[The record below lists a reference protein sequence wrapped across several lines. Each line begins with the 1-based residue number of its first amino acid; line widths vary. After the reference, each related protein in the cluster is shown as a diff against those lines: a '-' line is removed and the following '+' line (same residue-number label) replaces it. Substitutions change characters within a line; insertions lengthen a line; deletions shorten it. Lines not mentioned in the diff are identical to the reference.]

1 MSPAVLLAL
10 VASVES
16 KEKLMDISFS
26 SLPFEIT
33 KIASANLIWMTSTMT
48 STPIQT
54 RQKNGLISKLHQ
66 RNIQA
71 KQGLVTI
78 EGIATGTPDNTLPQ
92 AEAAEFV
99 ANLRSLDR
107 NRNRIAKIYQNT
119 RIEQRHLAINLLSE
133 ETYEFSRKPGT
144 IQERM
149 EMFEEYALPLAE
161 KVAQKALKSAEVST
175 KSSDYF
181 CSQNIEDTIGL
192 IVFVTSTGFVAPGID
207 AKLIK
212 SLGLKKN
219 IARIPVHFM
228 GCAAAM
234 NGMRIACDYIK
245 ANPSQRA
252 LVICLEL
259 SSINAVFEDN
269 INDVIIHS
277 IFGDGCAAVVLG
289 AREESGLLGQD
300 KIVIKDNFSYLVEDT
315 EDGIRLGIT
324 DSGITCKLS
333 RDLPNYIE
341 TGLGPIINNF
351 LVGHDLTK
359 EKIDLWAV
367 HPGGTRIIEKAQSSL
382 GLSDEQVADSWE
394 ILRQHGNMLSCAILF
409 VLERIVLR
417 LEKESLRTGRNL
429 ISEYSDNRKILPEKM
444 TGLSFSFAPGVGVE
458 GILFER
464 Y

>member
-1 MSPAVLLAL
+1 M
-10 VASVES
+10 
-16 KEKLMDISFS
+16 IS
-26 SLPFEIT
+26 T
-33 KIASANLIWMTSTMT
+33 NV
-48 STPIQT
+48 QT
-54 RQKNGLISKLHQ
+54 QQQNGLRLELLPH
-66 RNIQA
+66 NIPT
-71 KQGLVTI
+71 KQIVATI
-78 EGIATGTPDNTLPQ
+78 EGLATGTPEHIMPQ
-92 AEAAEFV
+92 ADAAQFV
-99 ANLRSLDR
+99 ANLRGLNR
-107 NRNRIAKIYQNT
+107 NRDRIAKIYKNT

-161 KVAQKALKSAEVST
+161 KVAKKALKSAEVST
-175 KSSDYF
+175 KPGDYF
-181 CSQNIEDTIGL
+181 YSQNIEDTIGL

-212 SLGLKKN
+212 SLGLKRN

-234 NGMRIACDYIK
+234 NGLRIACDFIK
-245 ANPSQRA
+245 ANPSQKA

-289 AREESGLLGQD
+289 AREESMLLGQG

-324 DSGITCKLS
+324 DNGITCKLS
-333 RDLPNYIE
+333 RDLPQYIE
-341 TGLGPIINNF
+341 AGLGPIINNF
-351 LVGHDLTK
+351 LADHELTK
-359 EKIDLWAV
+359 ERIDLWAV

-382 GLSDEQVADSWE
+382 GLNDEQVADSWE

-409 VLERIVLR
+409 VIERIILR
-417 LEKESLRTGRNL
+417 LEEESLRAGK
-429 ISEYSDNRKILPEKM
+429 SSMSDYPNKGKTLPEKM
-444 TGLSFSFAPGVGVE
+444 TGISFSFAPGVGVE
-458 GILFER
+458 GILFEK

>member
-1 MSPAVLLAL
+1 M
-10 VASVES
+10 
-16 KEKLMDISFS
+16 IS
-26 SLPFEIT
+26 T
-33 KIASANLIWMTSTMT
+33 T
-48 STPIQT
+48 IQT
-54 RQKNGLISKLHQ
+54 KQQHGLMSKLSQ
-66 RNIQA
+66 RDIPT
-71 KQGLVTI
+71 KQVLVTI
-78 EGIATGTPDNTLPQ
+78 EGIATGTPDHIISQTD
-92 AEAAEFV
+92 AAQFV
-99 ANLRSLDR
+99 ANLSSLNG
-107 NRNRIAKIYQNT
+107 NRDRIAKIYKNT

-161 KVAQKALKSAEVST
+161 KVAKKALTSAEI
-175 KSSDYF
+175 SSKDHGYF
-181 CSQNIEDTIGL
+181 YSQNIEDTIGL

-212 SLGLKKN
+212 SLGLKRN
-219 IARIPVHFM
+219 IARVPVHFM

-234 NGMRIACDYIK
+234 NGLRIACDYIK
-245 ANPSQRA
+245 AHPSQKA
-252 LVICLEL
+252 LVVCLEL

-289 AREESGLLGQD
+289 AREENMLFGQG

-341 TGLGPIINNF
+341 AGLGPIINNF
-351 LVGHDLTK
+351 LADHQLTK
-359 EKIDLWAV
+359 EAIDLWAV

-382 GLSDEQVADSWE
+382 GLNDEQVADSWE

-409 VLERIVLR
+409 VIERIILR
-417 LEKESLRTGRNL
+417 LEEESLSAGKTPM
-429 ISEYSDNRKILPEKM
+429 SDYPNKGKFLPEKM
-444 TGLSFSFAPGVGVE
+444 TGISFSFAPGIGVE
-458 GILFER
+458 GILFEK

>member
-1 MSPAVLLAL
+1 MT
-10 VASVES
+10 
-16 KEKLMDISFS
+16 
-26 SLPFEIT
+26 IT
-33 KIASANLIWMTSTMT
+33 T
-48 STPIQT
+48 IQT
-54 RQKNGLISKLHQ
+54 KQQNGLMPKPFQ
-66 RNIQA
+66 DNIPT
-71 KQGLVTI
+71 KQILATI
-78 EGIATGTPDNTLPQ
+78 EGLATGTPDNIIPQ
-92 AEAAEFV
+92 ADAAQFV
-99 ANLRSLDR
+99 ANLRGLNR
-107 NRNRIAKIYQNT
+107 NRDRIAKIYKNT

-161 KVAQKALKSAEVST
+161 KVAKKALKSAEEST
-175 KSSDYF
+175 QPGDYF
-181 CSQNIEDTIGL
+181 YSQNIEDTIGL

-212 SLGLKKN
+212 SLGLKRN

-234 NGMRIACDYIK
+234 NGLRIACDFIK
-245 ANPSQRA
+245 ANPSQKA

-289 AREESGLLGQD
+289 AREESMLLGQG

-324 DSGITCKLS
+324 DNGITCKLS
-333 RDLPNYIE
+333 RDLPQYIE
-341 TGLGPIINNF
+341 AGLGPIINNF
-351 LVGHDLTK
+351 LADHELTK
-359 EKIDLWAV
+359 ERIDLWAV

-382 GLSDEQVADSWE
+382 GLNDEQVADSWE

-409 VLERIVLR
+409 VIERIILR
-417 LEKESLRTGRNL
+417 LEEESLRAGKT
-429 ISEYSDNRKILPEKM
+429 SMSDYPNKGKTLPEKM
-444 TGLSFSFAPGVGVE
+444 TGISFSFAPGVGVE
-458 GILFER
+458 GILFEK

>member
-1 MSPAVLLAL
+1 
-10 VASVES
+10 
-16 KEKLMDISFS
+16 
-26 SLPFEIT
+26 
-33 KIASANLIWMTSTMT
+33 MTSTT
-48 STPIQT
+48 IQT
-54 RQKNGLISKLHQ
+54 KQQNGLMPKLSQH
-66 RNIQA
+66 NIPT
-71 KQGLVTI
+71 KQVLVTI
-78 EGIATGTPDNTLPQ
+78 ESIATGTPDNIIPQ
-92 AEAAEFV
+92 TDAAQFV
-99 ANLRSLDR
+99 ANLRNLDR
-107 NRNRIAKIYQNT
+107 NRERIAKIYKNT

-161 KVAQKALKSAEVST
+161 KVAKKALKSAEVST
-175 KSSDYF
+175 VPGDCLYSK
-181 CSQNIEDTIGL
+181 NIEDTIGL

-212 SLGLKKN
+212 SLGLKRN
-219 IARIPVHFM
+219 IARIPIHFM

-234 NGMRIACDYIK
+234 NGLRVACNYVK
-245 ANPSQRA
+245 ANPSQKA
-252 LVICLEL
+252 LVVCLEL

-289 AREESGLLGQD
+289 AKEENMLRGHG

-324 DSGITCKLS
+324 DNGITCKLS
-333 RDLPNYIE
+333 RDLPEYIE
-341 TGLGPIINNF
+341 AGLSPVINNF
-351 LVGHDLTK
+351 LAEHQLTK
-359 EKIDLWAV
+359 EEIDLWAV

-382 GLSDEQVADSWE
+382 GLNDEQVADSWE

-409 VLERIVLR
+409 VIERIIIRLEQESLR
-417 LEKESLRTGRNL
+417 LEKIPL
-429 ISEYSDNRKILPEKM
+429 SDSPNKGNPLPEKM
-444 TGLSFSFAPGVGVE
+444 TGISFSFAPGIGVE
-458 GILFER
+458 GILFEK